1 MEKIFIY
8 EDFGATLQFAETLG
22 FDEDAVEAEMQ
33 SGGETKPIVGAPWR
47 FQADISDALEEAA
60 LDYIIEKGYSIT
72 Y

>member
-8 EDFGATLQFAETLG
+8 EDFGATLQFAGTLG
-22 FDEDAVEAEMQ
+22 FDEDAVEAEMHEEGKT
-33 SGGETKPIVGAPWR
+33 SLESPS

-60 LDYIIEKGYSIT
+60 LDCIIENGYSIT